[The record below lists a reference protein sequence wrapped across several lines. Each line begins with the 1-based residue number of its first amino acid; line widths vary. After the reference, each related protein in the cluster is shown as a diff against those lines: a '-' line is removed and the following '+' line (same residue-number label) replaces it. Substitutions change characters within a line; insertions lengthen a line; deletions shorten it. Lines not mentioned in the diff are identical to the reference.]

1 LVEVVMGRLGS
12 VIAIM
17 LLLLLGG
24 VLFTAGTFE
33 RRMAIAQED
42 MAVLDFADPQAEY
55 TALETRLEGMP
66 FIGDGPRRE
75 IRLRRAMLQYWQAD
89 YADLIEVTRAARDSD
104 DAADLDPEMRVL
116 AANALYRVAQNG
128 PQDRATL
135 LRNLEAA
142 IRAYSDALRAGG
154 NRPDVAFNYELAVRM
169 RDEIG
174 ANKRKALGNV
184 QVGDE
189 QSEPNMHGDPGEPP
203 KDMKVEQFQIRIPMD
218 PREIKQSQEEAA
230 GTGAARRKR
239 G

>member
-1 LVEVVMGRLGS
+1 MKRSAGIIVAVV
-12 VIAIM
+12 
-17 LLLLLGG
+17 LLLLVG
-24 VLFTAGTFE
+24 VAALMAGRFE

-42 MAVLDFADPQAEY
+42 MAVLDFADPQADY
-55 TALETRLEGMP
+55 AALEEDLAGLPLVSERPLK
-66 FIGDGPRRE
+66 E
-75 IRLRRAMLQYWQAD
+75 IRRRRAMLQYWQGE
-89 YADLIEVTRAARDSD
+89 YADLVEVARADNETED
-104 DAADLDPEMRVL
+104 EAAIDPEMRVL
-116 AANALYRVAQNG
+116 AANALYRVAQRG

-135 LRNLEAA
+135 LRNLDAA
-142 IRAYSDALRAGG
+142 IRAYNAALRAGTE
-154 NRPDVAFNYELAVRM
+154 RPDVAFNYELAVRM

-174 ANKRKALGNV
+174 AGRRKALASMKP
-184 QVGDE
+184 DDT